1 MIHLPGMNG
10 PISPGFQC
18 PTSVMNGNFQ
28 GNSNLMKW
36 FGGDMLKTPL
46 PSMPPVASPG
56 QKVMTVDEIERCQQQ
71 TVTN

>member
-1 MIHLPGMNG
+1 MNG
-10 PISPGFQC
+10 PISPGFHC
-18 PTSVMNGNFQ
+18 PTSGMNGNFQ
-28 GNSNLMKW
+28 ANSNLMKW